1 MSTIKHKGWI
11 KRGMH
16 EPDVDAAHVESNASH
31 SCGVAVI
38 CLLFS
43 PKNEAV
49 KCTILGLIHDLGEI
63 VMGDVIPSEGI
74 DKADKRR
81 HEQFGQKFLVHVSRT
96 NTMELYFTEFEARES
111 IAAKITHEADS
122 LECRIQAVIYI
133 LRYPQFEKLLEF
145 LEPLPKAVYFQDLAN
160 LLFKEETL
168 LREKQSPEKQ
178 PRLTIIFVIG
188 GPGVGKDTQCNKL
201 ANE

>member
-1 MSTIKHKGWI
+1 
-11 KRGMH
+11 
-16 EPDVDAAHVESNASH
+16 
-31 SCGVAVI
+31 
-38 CLLFS
+38 
-43 PKNEAV
+43 
-49 KCTILGLIHDLGEI
+49 
-63 VMGDVIPSEGI
+63 MGDVIPSEGI
-74 DKADKRR
+74 DKGCNSTAKTYPLLISSLADKRR

-188 GPGVGKDTQCNKL
+188 TSIKACVISP
-201 ANE
+201 ANFVRWSWRRQRYPV